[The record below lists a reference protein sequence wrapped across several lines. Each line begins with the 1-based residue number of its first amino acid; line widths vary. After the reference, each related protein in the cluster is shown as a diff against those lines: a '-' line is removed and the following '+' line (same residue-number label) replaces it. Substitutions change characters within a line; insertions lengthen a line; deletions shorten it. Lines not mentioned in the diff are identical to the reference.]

1 MEVASLGSI
10 FIALFFW
17 ISLGSILYTYIGYPV
32 LVFLLAKLS
41 RRSEV
46 YQAYEPPVTLLIAAY
61 NEENVI
67 ENKIKNSLAVD
78 YPKELFQVVIVA
90 DGSTDKTPELVK
102 RYTNMGVDLL
112 YQPERRGK
120 MAAINRALPH
130 ARGEIV
136 VFSDA
141 NNDYPADTIRN
152 LIRPFGNPMVG
163 ATTGAKVIGHGDGT
177 LGASEGLYWKYESF
191 IKKQESRLG
200 SCTSAAGEVLAIR
213 KNLYS
218 PPPNDVIN
226 DDFYIAMQIVRNGY
240 RLVYVPEAKSV
251 ERVSP
256 SAEDEVIRRTRINAG
271 RFQAITMAKQILP
284 FKRPL
289 LVWQIL
295 SHKFLRPLVPFG
307 MIGAFVFNLLA
318 VLFPPQSKGL
328 LILSKPYSVIFLIL
342 QIAFYALAWIGRNS
356 GNRGEQNKLL
366 RLIYLPTFLMNSNLA
381 ALLGFFRFLRGGQ
394 SHLWE
399 RIQRRS

>member
-1 MEVASLGSI
+1 MEVSSLGSVL
-10 FIALFFW
+10 IALFFW
-17 ISLGSILYTYIGYPV
+17 ISVGSILYTYFGYPA
-32 LVFLLAKLS
+32 LVFLLAKLVH
-41 RRSEV
+41 RSETYPT
-46 YQAYEPPVTLLIAAY
+46 YQPSVTLLIAAY

-67 ENKIKNSLAVD
+67 EDKIKNSLAVD
-78 YPKELFQVVIVA
+78 YPKDLFQVVIVA
-90 DGSTDKTPELVK
+90 DGSKDKTPEIVK

-112 YQPERRGK
+112 YNPERRGK

-130 ARGEIV
+130 CHGKIV
-136 VFSDA
+136 IFSDA
-141 NNDYPADTIRN
+141 NNYYPADTIRN
-152 LIRPFGNPMVG
+152 LIQPFADPHVG
-163 ATTGAKVIGHGDGT
+163 ATTGAKVIGQGDGT

-213 KNLYS
+213 KQLYS
-218 PPPNDVIN
+218 APPDNVIN
-226 DDFYIAMQIVRNGY
+226 DDFFIAMQIVRSGH
-240 RLVYVPEAKSV
+240 RLVYVPQAKSV

-271 RFQAITMAKQILP
+271 RFQAIMMAKQILP

-307 MIGAFVFNLLA
+307 MIGAFLFNLLA

-328 LILSKPYSVIFLIL
+328 LILSKPFSVILLVL
-342 QIAFYALAWIGRNS
+342 QILFYMLAWIGRNS
-356 GNRGEQNKLL
+356 GARGEQNKFM
-366 RLIYLPTFLMNSNLA
+366 RLFYLPTFLINSNLA
-381 ALLGFFRFLRGGQ
+381 AFLGFLRFLRGGQ